1 MKTRLNRTL
10 SALLTAGVAASLLL
24 PLSAAR
30 AEVREQSFKFASV
43 QAAEHPFSRG
53 AQKFAEAVAEKS
65 GGKMKAK
72 VFTGGTLGGDAQV
85 ISSLQGG
92 TVDATFV
99 STGLLAPMNK
109 DFGIYYLPMAFNNE
123 QEADRVVNGPFGRK
137 LLDKLPEKGLIGLA
151 YWEHGFRSITNNKR
165 PITKWEDLQ
174 GLKLRSIQIPV
185 FIDINNTLGAN
196 AVPMPFTELYTALE
210 SKAVNGQDNA
220 LPTIE
225 SARLNEVQKYLSL
238 TRIVYDP
245 LVVLFSKKTW
255 DRLNADEQ
263 KILREAAQEATA
275 FQRKLNRERQVAF
288 VQAAPAKGMAVN
300 ELSEAERA
308 RMREQLKP
316 VTEKYS
322 KELDP
327 ELLKEFLSEVQK
339 ARVAA
344 K

>member
-1 MKTRLNRTL
+1 
-10 SALLTAGVAASLLL
+10 
-24 PLSAAR
+24 
-30 AEVREQSFKFASV
+30 
-43 QAAEHPFSRG
+43 
-53 AQKFAEAVAEKS
+53 
-65 GGKMKAK
+65 MKAK
-72 VFTGGTLGGDAQV
+72 VFTGGTLGGDAQA

-92 TVDATFV
+92 TIDATFV
-99 STGLLAPMNK
+99 STGLIAPMNK
-109 DFGIYYLPMAFNNE
+109 DFGIYYLPMVFNNE
-123 QEADRVVNGPFGRK
+123 QEADMVVDGPFGKK

-165 PITKWEDLQ
+165 PITKWEDFQ
-174 GLKLRSIQIPV
+174 GLKLRSIQIPI
-185 FIDINNTLGAN
+185 FIDINNALGAN
-196 AVPMPFTELYTALE
+196 AVPMPFTELFTALE
-210 SKAVNGQDNA
+210 SKAVDGQDNA

-225 SARLNEVQKYLSL
+225 SARFDEVQKYLSL

-263 KILREAAQEATA
+263 KVLSEAAREATD

-288 VQAAPAKGMAVN
+288 VKVAPSKGMLVN
-300 ELSEAERA
+300 NLSEAERE

-316 VTEKYS
+316 VTDKYE

-327 ELLKEFLSEVQK
+327 KLVKDFYDEIQK
-339 ARVAA
+339 ARANA

>member
-1 MKTRLNRTL
+1 MIATSSLHALRAALPTALVAAALGLAALPAAAQKVLKVGIGLSEDHPQGIAIKKFGEILSHKTGGK
-10 SALLTAGVAASLLL
+10 LTAKL
-24 PLSAAR
+24 
-30 AEVREQSFKFASV
+30 FAS
-43 QAAEHPFSRG
+43 
-53 AQKFAEAVAEKS
+53 
-65 GGKMKAK
+65 
-72 VFTGGTLGGDAQV
+72 GTLGNDV
-85 ISSLQGG
+85 TMISALRGG
-92 TVDATFV
+92 TQEMVCPDS
-99 STGLLAPMNK
+99 STLTSLVK
-109 DFGIYYLPMAFNNE
+109 EFGVLNLPKQILSE
-123 QEADRVVNGPFGRK
+123 QEADALLDGPFGQK

-151 YWEHGFRSITNNKR
+151 YWEHGFRSITNSKR

-174 GLKLRSIQIPV
+174 GLKLRSIQIPI

-210 SKAVNGQDNA
+210 SKAVDGQDNA

>member
-1 MKTRLNRTL
+1 MKILKTL
-10 SALLTAGVAASLLL
+10 STTALVTACVATLL
-24 PLSAAR
+24 PLGTAQ
-30 AEVREQSFKFASV
+30 AEVREQSFRYASV
-43 QAAEHPFSRG
+43 QSAEHPFSRG
-53 AQKFAEAVAEKS
+53 AKRFAELVTEKS

-72 VFTGGTLGGDAQV
+72 LFAGGTLGGDAQV

-109 DFGIYYLPMAFNNE
+109 EFGVYYLPMAFDNA
-123 QEADRVVNGPFGRK
+123 QVADQVVDGPFGRK
-137 LLDKLPEKGLIGLA
+137 LLDKLPEHGLVGLA
-151 YWEHGFRSITNNKR
+151 YWEHGFRSITNSKR
-165 PITKWEDLQ
+165 PITKWEDIQ
-174 GLKLRSIQIPV
+174 GLKLRAIQIPIFV
-185 FIDINNTLGAN
+185 DIYNTLGAN

-210 SKAVNGQDNA
+210 SKAVDGQDNA

-225 SARLNEVQKYLSL
+225 SARFDEVQKHLSL

-263 KILREAAQEATA
+263 KVLGEAAREATLY
-275 FQRKLNRERQVAF
+275 QRQINREREMAMVK
-288 VQAAPAKGMAVN
+288 AAPAKGMTVN
-300 ELSEAERA
+300 DLSEAERV
-308 RMREQLKP
+308 RLREQLKP

-322 KELDP
+322 KELDVA
-327 ELLKEFLSEVQK
+327 LLNEFWAEIDK
-339 ARVAA
+339 ARKAA

>member
-1 MKTRLNRTL
+1 MKIHLSRTL
-10 SALLTAGVAASLLL
+10 FLLASVSAVASLLL
-24 PLSAAR
+24 PMSAAR
-30 AEVREQSFKFASV
+30 AEIREQSFKFASV
-43 QAAEHPFSRG
+43 QSAEHPFSQG
-53 AQKFAEAVAEKS
+53 AQKFAKAIAEKS

-72 VFTGGTLGGDAQV
+72 VFTGGTLGGDAQA

-92 TVDATFV
+92 TIDATFV
-99 STGLLAPMNK
+99 STGLIAPMNK
-109 DFGIYYLPMAFNNE
+109 DFGIYYLPMVFNNE
-123 QEADRVVNGPFGRK
+123 QEADMVVDGPFGKK

-165 PITKWEDLQ
+165 PITKWEDFQ
-174 GLKLRSIQIPV
+174 GLKLRSIQIPI
-185 FIDINNTLGAN
+185 FIDINNALGAN
-196 AVPMPFTELYTALE
+196 AVPMPFTELFTALE
-210 SKAVNGQDNA
+210 SKAVDGQDNA

-225 SARLNEVQKYLSL
+225 SARFDEVQKYLSL

-263 KILREAAQEATA
+263 KVLSEAAREATD

-288 VQAAPAKGMAVN
+288 VKVAPSKGMLVN
-300 ELSEAERA
+300 NLSEAERE

-316 VTEKYS
+316 VTDKYE

-327 ELLKEFLSEVQK
+327 KLVKDFYD
-339 ARVAA
+339 
-344 K
+344 

>member
-1 MKTRLNRTL
+1 MTIFRSL
-10 SALLTAGVAASLLL
+10 SATALVAACVAALL
-24 PLSAAR
+24 PAGAAQ
-30 AEVREQSFKFASV
+30 AEVREQSFRFASV
-43 QAAEHPFSRG
+43 QSAEHPFSRG
-53 AQKFAEAVAEKS
+53 AKRFAELVAEKS

-72 VFTGGTLGGDAQV
+72 LFAGGTLGGDAQV

-109 DFGIYYLPMAFNNE
+109 EFGVYYLPMAFDSA
-123 QEADRVVNGPFGRK
+123 QVADQVVDGPFGRK
-137 LLDKLPEKGLIGLA
+137 LLDKLPEHGLVGLA
-151 YWEHGFRSITNNKR
+151 YWEHGFRSITNSKR
-165 PITKWEDLQ
+165 PITKWEDIQ
-174 GLKLRSIQIPV
+174 GLKLRAIQIPIFV
-185 FIDINNTLGAN
+185 DIYNTLGAN

-210 SKAVNGQDNA
+210 SKAVDGQDNA

-225 SARLNEVQKYLSL
+225 SARFDEVQKHLSL

-263 KILREAAQEATA
+263 KVLGEAAREATLY
-275 FQRKLNRERQVAF
+275 QRRLNREREVAM
-288 VQAAPAKGMAVN
+288 VKAAPAKGMTVN

-308 RMREQLKP
+308 RLREQLKP

-322 KELDP
+322 KELDAA
-327 ELLKEFLSEVQK
+327 LLNEFWAEIDK
-339 ARVAA
+339 ARQAS

>member
-1 MKTRLNRTL
+1 MKIHLSRTL
-10 SALLTAGVAASLLL
+10 FLLASVSAVASLLL
-24 PLSAAR
+24 PMSAAR
-30 AEVREQSFKFASV
+30 AEIREQSFKFASV
-43 QAAEHPFSRG
+43 QSAEHPFSQG
-53 AQKFAEAVAEKS
+53 AQKFAKAIAEKS

-72 VFTGGTLGGDAQV
+72 VFTGGTLGGDAQA

-92 TVDATFV
+92 AIDATFV
-99 STGLLAPMNK
+99 STGLIAPMNK
-109 DFGIYYLPMAFNNE
+109 DFGIYYLPMVFNNE
-123 QEADRVVNGPFGRK
+123 QEADMVVDGPFGKK

-165 PITKWEDLQ
+165 PITKWEDFQ
-174 GLKLRSIQIPV
+174 GLKLRSIQIPI
-185 FIDINNTLGAN
+185 FIDINNALGAN
-196 AVPMPFTELYTALE
+196 AVPMPFTELFTALE
-210 SKAVNGQDNA
+210 SKAVDGQDNA

-225 SARLNEVQKYLSL
+225 SARFDEVQKYLSL

-263 KILREAAQEATA
+263 KVLSEAAREATD

-288 VQAAPAKGMAVN
+288 VKVAPSKGMLVN
-300 ELSEAERA
+300 NLSEAERE

-316 VTEKYS
+316 VTDKYE

-327 ELLKEFLSEVQK
+327 KLVKDFYDEIQK
-339 ARVAA
+339 ARANA